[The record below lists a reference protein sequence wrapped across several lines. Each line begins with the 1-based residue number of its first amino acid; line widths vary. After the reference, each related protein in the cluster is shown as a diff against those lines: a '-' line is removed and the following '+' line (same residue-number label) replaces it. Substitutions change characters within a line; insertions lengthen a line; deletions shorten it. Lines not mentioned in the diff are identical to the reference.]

1 MKITGYGL
9 RSPILMWNQKN
20 ERESPR
26 EKERE
31 KGVWGI
37 RGIG

>member
-1 MKITGYGL
+1 MKRTGYGL
-9 RSPILMWNQKN
+9 RNCILMWDRKN
-20 ERESPR
+20 EKASPR

-31 KGVWGI
+31 NRVWGI